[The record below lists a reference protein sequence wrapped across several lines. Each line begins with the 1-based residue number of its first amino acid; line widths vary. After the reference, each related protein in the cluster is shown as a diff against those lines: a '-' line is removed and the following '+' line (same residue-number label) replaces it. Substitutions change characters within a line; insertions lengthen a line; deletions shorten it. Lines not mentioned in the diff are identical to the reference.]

1 MTFRYPLVINGTSI
15 QELQNVDNLNLGV
28 SANAVNPTI
37 TNYTE
42 TLYANTTPGSAFT
55 VNLNNGTVQQL
66 TLGSNITITMP
77 SAAAGKSFLLMLL
90 QNGTGG
96 YSVTW
101 STVKWPGGSAP
112 TVTSTANKQD
122 MFSFFSDGTNWY
134 GVTIGQN
141 Y

>member
-1 MTFRYPLVINGTSI
+1 MTFRYPLVANGTSI
-15 QELQNVDNLNLGV
+15 QELQNSDSLNLGV

-42 TLYANTTPGSAFT
+42 SLYANTTPGSAFT
-55 VNLNNGTVQQL
+55 VNLSNGTIQQL

-77 SAAAGKSFLLMLL
+77 PVTAGKSFLLMLL
-90 QNGTGG
+90 QNSTGG

-101 STVKWPGGSAP
+101 STVKWPSGTAP
-112 TVTSTANKQD
+112 TFTSTANKQD
-122 MFSFFSDGTNWY
+122 MYSFFSDGTYWY
-134 GVTIGQN
+134 GVTIGQS